1 MNTNAEKKYFFE
13 ALSLFYEMQ
22 WLHNIAVTE
31 ILTKASLDAIPKEW
45 IEHLRILKNDE
56 FNNFIARRATK
67 VSQKFRNI
75 RFFT

>member
-1 MNTNAEKKYFFE
+1 MDTNAEKKYFFE

-22 WLHNIAVTE
+22 WLHNVAVTE

-56 FNNFIARRATK
+56 FNDLIVRRATK
-67 VSQKFRNI
+67 VSLEIRNTI
-75 RFFT
+75 K